1 MKTVFYSL
9 LTLLIVINFYFAAY
23 PLLKSDVHFFND
35 VARDFLLL
43 REIDSKKIV
52 LIGPRSNASGLFHG
66 PLWSY
71 LNYPVYK
78 IVQGNPVAQAW
89 FWLGLGVSAT

>member
-1 MKTVFYSL
+1 MKSL
-9 LTLLIVINFYFAAY
+9 TYLFFLLFIMLNIYFSAY
-23 PLLKSDVHFFND
+23 PVLHGEVNFLSD

-43 REIDSKKIV
+43 REIDAKKII